1 MSLMTREDMLRELE
15 LLPAWQ
21 LRTPAP
27 EMAVEIGRVSTRQDV
42 GLKPDL
48 QVESVAEIVE
58 IPVQILTPVAISP
71 PTFAHIASENGEYLF
86 VLPSAIMSA
95 EESQLFQNICKAMRI
110 NVKAAV
116 TSESMAEIMLA
127 NQTKLVI
134 AMGEATAQVLLQ
146 STESLDNLR
155 EKLHILSEIKPEP
168 KLVATYDAGH
178 LLVNVQDKAKAWRD
192 LCMAMQALQE

>member
-27 EMAVEIGRVSTRQDV
+27 EMAVEIARVSTRQDV
-42 GLKPDL
+42 GLKPDP
-48 QVESVAEIVE
+48 QVESVTEIVE

-71 PTFAHIASENGEYLF
+71 PAFAHIASENGEYLF

-178 LLVNVQDKAKAWRD
+178 LVVNVQDKAKAWRD
-192 LCMAMQALQE
+192 LCMAMQALHE